1 MIRGRRIDAGGRRE
15 AVRDARSRSA
25 TSSDREET
33 IMPAIHIKG
42 TPVNGLLD
50 FVRGELTPEQLQS
63 VIASMPEGEQ
73 KYWKNYVLAHELVPL
88 DATNRFTH
96 AAAAAKGEPV
106 KSFAKRAGR
115 FGAELGIKTVYKFV
129 LMVMSVEAVLKK
141 APFMWTRVYDGGKL
155 DVQSTSNSATIT
167 LTEFPADVAVCG
179 RITGWLEL
187 IAERTGAK
195 NIRTAHKSC
204 AAEGGAK
211 CVWTF
216 NWE

>member
-1 MIRGRRIDAGGRRE
+1 M
-15 AVRDARSRSA
+15 A
-25 TSSDREET
+25 T
-33 IMPAIHIKG
+33 IHIKG

-50 FVRGELTPEQLQS
+50 FVKGELTAEQLQS

-73 KYWKNYVLAHELVPL
+73 RYWKSYVLAHDLVPL
-88 DATNRFTH
+88 EAANRFTH

-106 KSFAKRAGR
+106 KAFARRAGR

-141 APFMWTRVYDGGKL
+141 APFMWSRVYDGGKL
-155 DVQSTSNSATIT
+155 EVLSSSNSATIT

-179 RITGWLEL
+179 RITGWFEL
-187 IAERTGAK
+187 IGERTGAK
-195 NIRTAHKSC
+195 NIRVTHKPC
-204 AAEGGAK
+204 ATEGGAK
-211 CVWTF
+211 CVWNF